1 MAAEAASGD
10 ADVAPP
16 YTFMGWDQRSLAYL
30 PFGYGLEFPAY
41 ASIKGHFDREVKKRG
56 CKRLHWDASYKEAK
70 HLSQHH
76 GHKIFI
82 ALITGTKELGEIRVQ
97 FHVVTDGQGQF
108 KRPIAELL
116 KTLTAYGHTHPY
128 LFSKPSVNDIFQA
141 RNPVASGQAGRARP
155 PRVRH
160 FGGARNRRA

>member
-1 MAAEAASGD
+1 M
-10 ADVAPP
+10 APP

-82 ALITGTKELGEIRVQ
+82 ALITGTNELGEIRVQ
-97 FHVVTDGQGQF
+97 FHVVTDGQDQF
-108 KRPIAELL
+108 KRPIA
-116 KTLTAYGHTHPY
+116 
-128 LFSKPSVNDIFQA
+128 
-141 RNPVASGQAGRARP
+141 
-155 PRVRH
+155 
-160 FGGARNRRA
+160 